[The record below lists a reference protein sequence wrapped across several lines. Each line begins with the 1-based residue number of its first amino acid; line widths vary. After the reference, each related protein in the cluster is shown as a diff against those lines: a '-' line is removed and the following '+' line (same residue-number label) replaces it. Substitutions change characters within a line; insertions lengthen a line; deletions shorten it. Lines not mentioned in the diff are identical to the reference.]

1 MSTQILP
8 LSINYLY
15 TQSVCEQLRTE
26 IVWISHVYL
35 TLAIKKRNRREKIP
49 DLYFSHPL
57 DHQAC
62 VRKLRDMSKC
72 HIKSGFKASEVVWN
86 LRSARRIWCQCCDLW
101 KAFLVIAPTATP
113 NRTSPVIPVSMQ
125 VVENVCNSSLW

>member
-15 TQSVCEQLRTE
+15 TQSVCEQLNSVNKPCLSNTGN
-26 IVWISHVYL
+26 
-35 TLAIKKRNRREKIP
+35 KKRNRGEKIP

-57 DHQAC
+57 DHQAS

-72 HIKSGFKASEVVWN
+72 HIKSGLKASEVV
-86 LRSARRIWCQCCDLW
+86 
-101 KAFLVIAPTATP
+101 
-113 NRTSPVIPVSMQ
+113 
-125 VVENVCNSSLW
+125 